1 MTPRRVARRALDRAA
16 AAGRRLGL
24 LAYRPEQRSVQEWT
38 SAYEAGRLD
47 YYGQLDELGRYSV
60 IVGYVGWLAAARPA
74 GPVVLDVGCGTGLLR
89 ERLDDVSFSEYV
101 GVDLSGAAVTAA
113 RARGHDRSRFVVGD
127 VGVLDGG
134 RFDVVVLNEVLYY
147 SPDPRAFL
155 ERLSS
160 LLAPDGLLLV
170 SMWRHPGD
178 RALWRAVDGAF
189 RLVDRVEVR
198 NRGNRVNPRGWRVA
212 CYRLPAPAGPVGP
225 SAERGEAEPALGGQ
239 GGDAGE
245 GLTSGGAVERRG
257 SQGPFDAVMKEHH
270 VALLQPCE
278 AGHDGVGPDAGLP
291 VTGVNRPEPR
301 S

>member
-1 MTPRRVARRALDRAA
+1 LTGRRLARRAVDRAG

-60 IVGYVGWLAAARPA
+60 LVGYVGWLAAARPV
-74 GPVVLDVGCGTGLLR
+74 GPRVLDVGCGNGLLR
-89 ERLDDVSFSEYV
+89 ERLDGASFSEYV
-101 GVDLSGAAVTAA
+101 GVDLSGAAVAAA
-113 RARGHDRSRFVVGD
+113 RARDHDRSRFVVGD
-127 VGVLDGG
+127 VGSLDEG

-155 ERLSS
+155 ERLAS
-160 LLAPDGLLLV
+160 LLTPDGLLLV

-178 RALWRAVDGAF
+178 RALWRTVDGAL

-212 CYRLPAPAGPVGP
+212 CYRSGAPAGPVAP
-225 SAERGEAEPALGGQ
+225 SAQRGEAERALGGQ

-245 GLTSGGAVERRG
+245 RLTGGGAVERRR
-257 SQGPFDAVMKEHH
+257 SQGTFDAVVKEHH
-270 VALLQPCE
+270 VALLQPGE
-278 AGHDGVGPDAGLP
+278 AGHDVVGPDAGLP
-291 VTGVNRPEPR
+291 VTGVDRPEPR